1 MGQEGQEAGG
11 RQAAM
16 ASTGPTDTLLI
27 SRNIP
32 PLIGGSVTVYDA
44 LARALAPRILVLTG
58 AEDPQTGLPFARE
71 ALEDET
77 LGYPVHRIRRLRPP
91 VTKGAAGGFARRLF
105 SFLLR
110 DLPTMLRVLAASLRL
125 ILRYRIRNVVIG
137 ELVYGGWLVFPLRY
151 LFGRRVILY
160 CHGEEI
166 ATEAESFA
174 DRLRPLYLRHAH
186 GIVAV
191 SAFCKSLIVSQ
202 HAIAPERIAVV
213 PNGVREEAFAAAGQ
227 PPPSVA
233 SFWDGASHRLVA
245 LGRLVA
251 RKGHMVLLDAFL
263 RVAEAFPG
271 ARLAIL
277 GDGPLRKRL
286 EARIAETGLAG
297 RVRIFPGLQD
307 AAVRAVLHAADLFV
321 LPTRTMPDG
330 DTEGFGLVFLEA
342 GAAGL
347 PVVAGAAGGTVE
359 AVIDG
364 KTGLLVNGADAAA
377 VSEAIIHLLADSRL
391 ARRMGAA
398 GRRAARAAGWHRRAR
413 QLAGLLDGS
422 GVFAEPRPH
431 YTPRR
436 ERAAAG
442 MPGTPP
448 RLLLTVDCEECFPWT
463 QRTPKGW
470 WLAGQKELAAFHEA
484 LGAYSIRPLYLLT
497 HPVLEDEA
505 FSTLFAAW
513 RQAGRAD
520 LGIHNHPWV
529 TPPIFEWL
537 NAYNSYPCNLPAHLE
552 EAKIARLLALFR
564 TRFKSAPLAYR
575 AGRWGGS
582 DRTPELLSQAGI
594 PLDLSPAAHMLP
606 AADGGPDH
614 ARLGPHPWRAGGQ
627 RDVLVLP
634 AAGVLWPRGPDGLA
648 FFAGSMRPFLRPQ
661 RFSPEMHP
669 LSRLRRMAVA
679 IEKTGTPVVC
689 LSLHASSLVA
699 GGNPYARDADA
710 ARRIFQR
717 SLALLAHLVRDR
729 GWQPIS
735 APELVRMN
743 GLRPAGPQ
751 AHADAQ
757 PEGMA

>member
-1 MGQEGQEAGG
+1 
-11 RQAAM
+11 M
-16 ASTGPTDTLLI
+16 ASTGRIDTLLI
-27 SRNIP
+27 ARNIP

-44 LARALAPRILVLTG
+44 LARALAPRLLVLTG
-58 AEDPQTGLPFARE
+58 AEDPQTGRPFPPEKRKDE
-71 ALEDET
+71 A

-91 VTKGAAGGFARRLF
+91 VMEGTAGGFAKRLF
-105 SFLLR
+105 SFLAR
-110 DLPTMLRVLAASLRL
+110 DLPTMVHVLAASLRL
-125 ILRYRIRNVVIG
+125 IRRYRIRNVVIG

-166 ATEAESFA
+166 ATAAESLA

-213 PNGVREEAFAAAGQ
+213 PNGVREEAFAAEDPL
-227 PPPSVA
+227 PPAVA
-233 SFWDGASHRLVA
+233 AFWAGASHRLVA
-245 LGRLVA
+245 LGRLVV
-251 RKGHMVLLDAFL
+251 RKGHDVLLDAFARL
-263 RVAEAFPG
+263 SDSFPD

-277 GDGPLRKRL
+277 GDGPLRRRL
-286 EARIAETGLAG
+286 EARIAETGLG
-297 RVRIFPGLQD
+297 RRVRIFSGLPD
-307 AAVRAVLHAADLFV
+307 GAVRAVLHAGDLFV
-321 LPTRTMPDG
+321 LPTRTLSDG

-347 PVVAGAAGGTVE
+347 PVIAGAAGGTVE

-364 KTGLLVNGADAAA
+364 RTGLLVDGSDPAA
-377 VSEAIIHLLADSRL
+377 VAEAITGLLANPGL
-391 ARRMGAA
+391 ARGMGAA
-398 GRRAARAAGWHRRAR
+398 GRRVARTATWSRRAEELAAR
-413 QLAGLLDGS
+413 LDGS
-422 GVFAEPRPH
+422 GAFAEPRPH
-431 YTPRR
+431 YTPGR
-436 ERAAAG
+436 EVQPAG
-442 MPGTPP
+442 MADTPP

-463 QRTPKGW
+463 RHTPKGW
-470 WLAGQKELAAFHEA
+470 WLAGRRELAAFHEA
-484 LGAYSIRPLYLLT
+484 VRALAIRPLYLLT
-497 HPVLEDEA
+497 HPVLQDAA
-505 FSTLFAAW
+505 FSALFAAW
-513 RQAGRAD
+513 RETESAD

-529 TPPIFEWL
+529 TPPLFERL

-552 EAKIARLLALFR
+552 EAKIARLRAVFM
-564 TRFKSAPLAYR
+564 TRFDSCPIAYR

-582 DRTPELLSQAGI
+582 DRTPALLSKAGI
-594 PLDLSPAAHMLP
+594 ALDLSASAHMPP
-606 AADGGPDH
+606 ASDGGPDH
-614 ARLGPHPWRAGGQ
+614 SRVTPRPWRAGAG

-634 AAGVLWPRGPDGLA
+634 AAGVLWPRGPDVLA
-648 FFAGSMRPFLRPQ
+648 SLAGATRPFVRPQ

-669 LSRLRRMAVA
+669 LSRLKRMAGA

-699 GGNPYARDADA
+699 GGNPYARDAEA
-710 ARRIFQR
+710 ARRIVQR
-717 SLALLAHLVRDR
+717 SLALLAHLVQER

-751 AHADAQ
+751 TRADAQ